1 MLYFYPLEKVVPP
14 LSRWQ
19 VTRYALLSYLFNVQ
33 RALRFYDSIYEAI
46 MCASLFIPKAI
57 RLFKVCCFYML
68 RCGERS
74 SVYTQTHKH
83 TYAVHVWLNLFFLS
97 VFFGEVNKIRANTSD
112 DASKILFDRLLE
124 PVKKVFEA
132 QRILYEKCRFFM
144 EPFLFLS
151 FSLVLPFFVVCPP
164 TYDLIPNTYKLYLW
178 KNLLFQSIFMK

>member
-97 VFFGEVNKIRANTSD
+97 VFFGEVNKIRANKSD
-112 DASKILFDRLLE
+112 DASKICLIDCWNRWKRYLKRSVYYMKSAGFLWN
-124 PVKKVFEA
+124 
-132 QRILYEKCRFFM
+132 
-144 EPFLFLS
+144 PFCSSLSLS
-151 FSLVLPFFVVCPP
+151 FCLSLLSAHPHM
-164 TYDLIPNTYKLYLW
+164 I
-178 KNLLFQSIFMK
+178 